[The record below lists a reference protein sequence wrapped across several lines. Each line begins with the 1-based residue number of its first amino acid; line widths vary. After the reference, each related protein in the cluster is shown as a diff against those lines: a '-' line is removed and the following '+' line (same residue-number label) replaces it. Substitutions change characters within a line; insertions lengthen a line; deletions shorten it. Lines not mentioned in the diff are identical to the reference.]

1 MEYMFNELPRKQG
14 LYDPCFEHDA
24 CGMGFVANIRGEKSH
39 KIVEQGL
46 EILINLAHRGATG
59 SEADTGDGAGILIQ
73 IPHSFFVKEGARLDF
88 SLPSQGG
95 YGVGMVFLPQQE
107 LQRRE
112 CEAIIERIISEEG
125 LTLLGWRTVP
135 VNDKKIGETARGS
148 MPYIRQVFVG
158 RNKDLVDDLAFERK
172 LYIIRKRLENSE
184 ENIGGISSS
193 KPLKDH
199 IYIASLSHRTIVYK
213 GMLMPEQLGIFF
225 PDLSDSLFETAV
237 ALVHSRFSTN
247 TFPSWQRAHPNRYI
261 IHNGEINT
269 LRGNVNWF
277 FARQSVLE
285 SELFDGELDKLFPI
299 IKADG
304 SDSAVFDNCLEF
316 LTLAGYS
323 LPHAVMMMVPEP
335 WDNHNKMDEGKKDFY
350 KYHSCLME
358 PWDGPAAM
366 AFTDGVRAGAVLDR
380 NGLRPSRYYL
390 TDDGLVILASE
401 VGVLDIPE
409 SKIISK
415 QRLEP
420 GRMLLVD
427 TEKGQIINDKELKDE
442 IAAEKPYGK
451 WLKDYFVELEDIPVS
466 IDKAG

>member
-73 IPHSFFVKEGARLDF
+73 IPHNFFVKEGARLDF

-225 PDLSDSLFETAV
+225 PDLSDSFFETAV

-285 SELFDGELDKLFPI
+285 SELFDGELDKL
-299 IKADG
+299 
-304 SDSAVFDNCLEF
+304 
-316 LTLAGYS
+316 
-323 LPHAVMMMVPEP
+323 
-335 WDNHNKMDEGKKDFY
+335 
-350 KYHSCLME
+350 
-358 PWDGPAAM
+358 
-366 AFTDGVRAGAVLDR
+366 
-380 NGLRPSRYYL
+380 
-390 TDDGLVILASE
+390 
-401 VGVLDIPE
+401 
-409 SKIISK
+409 
-415 QRLEP
+415 
-420 GRMLLVD
+420 
-427 TEKGQIINDKELKDE
+427 
-442 IAAEKPYGK
+442 
-451 WLKDYFVELEDIPVS
+451 
-466 IDKAG
+466 